1 MDLEEHPAVKNWRAD
16 QEEELKEETKE
27 AAGVD
32 DSDMEEENDE
42 RKAQNKESNMDDDL
56 EPSAKTVLDSLKEQ
70 FSKENM
76 DAWMEQFSKENI
88 FGSAA
93 ESEESESVLSDDGDE
108 WFQESENS
116 IKEELWL
123 RNQSIL

>member
-32 DSDMEEENDE
+32 DADMEEENNE
-42 RKAQNKESNMDDDL
+42 GKAQNNVDDEL

-93 ESEESESVLSDDGDE
+93 ESEESESILSDDGDE

-116 IKEELWL
+116 IKEEL
-123 RNQSIL
+123 

>member
-32 DSDMEEENDE
+32 DADMEEENNE
-42 RKAQNKESNMDDDL
+42 GKAQNVDDDL

-116 IKEELWL
+116 IKEEL
-123 RNQSIL
+123 

>member
-42 RKAQNKESNMDDDL
+42 RKAQNKESNMGDEL

-116 IKEELWL
+116 IKEEL
-123 RNQSIL
+123 

>member
-27 AAGVD
+27 AAGVED
-32 DSDMEEENDE
+32 ADMEEENNE
-42 RKAQNKESNMDDDL
+42 GKAQNKESNVDDDL

-93 ESEESESVLSDDGDE
+93 ESEESESVLSDDRDE

-116 IKEELWL
+116 IKEEL
-123 RNQSIL
+123 